1 MRYFASFLFAF
12 IMFWL
17 FLCRLFA
24 ENIVMQDPDVITLQ
38 EVRIDAS
45 FFSALGKIVYC
56 DTSGNYSKFD
66 GGNQPLS
73 LVESWYLGS

>member
-1 MRYFASFLFAF
+1 
-12 IMFWL
+12 
-17 FLCRLFA
+17 
-24 ENIVMQDPDVITLQ
+24 MQDPDVITLQ

-66 GGNQPLS
+66 GGTQPLS
-73 LVESWYLGS
+73 LVVSCYLGS